1 LPDSITANGHSCR
14 PGKNFVARVRG
25 AGAAAVTELTVR
37 VGSKLAGLVTAK
49 PLDKRIQPKL
59 LRRSDRPEIRAIA
72 EMVDGREYSL
82 QQHVRVCD

>member
-1 LPDSITANGHSCR
+1 
-14 PGKNFVARVRG
+14 
-25 AGAAAVTELTVR
+25 
-37 VGSKLAGLVTAK
+37 VGSKLAGRVTAK

-82 QQHVRVCD
+82 QQRVRVCD